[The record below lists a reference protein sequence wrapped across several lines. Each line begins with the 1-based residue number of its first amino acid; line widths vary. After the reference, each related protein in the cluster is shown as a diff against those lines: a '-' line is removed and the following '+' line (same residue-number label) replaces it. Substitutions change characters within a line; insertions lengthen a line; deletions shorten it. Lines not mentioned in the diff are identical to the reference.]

1 MIIGFVLGGIVVW
14 ILSAKDEADVVK
26 FDATLFFFI
35 LLPPIVF
42 EAGYTLNRDSFFSNI
57 GSIFV
62 YAVIG
67 TSFSTVIVGY
77 GLYYAALSG
86 VVPIDDNNAL
96 EALLFGS
103 LISATDPVATLT
115 LLSSPNIGAPQ
126 LLYSLVF
133 GEAVLNDAVAIVL
146 YKTFEGF
153 LKVWLGIHGGIR
165 FRYGGCF
172 STRCFLLFA

>member
-1 MIIGFVLGGIVVW
+1 M
-14 ILSAKDEADVVK
+14 VK
-26 FDATLFFFI
+26 FDPTLFFFI

-42 EAGYTLNRDSFFSNI
+42 EAGYTLDRVSFFKNI

-67 TSFSTVIVGY
+67 TCVSTVIVGY
-77 GLYYAALSG
+77 GLYSAATAG
-86 VVPIDDNNAL
+86 VVPIDSNNAL

-115 LLSSPNIGAPQ
+115 LLGSTNIGAPQ

-153 LKVWLGIHGGIR
+153 LEVR
-165 FRYGGCF
+165 
-172 STRCFLLFA
+172 SLLFNRWDSL